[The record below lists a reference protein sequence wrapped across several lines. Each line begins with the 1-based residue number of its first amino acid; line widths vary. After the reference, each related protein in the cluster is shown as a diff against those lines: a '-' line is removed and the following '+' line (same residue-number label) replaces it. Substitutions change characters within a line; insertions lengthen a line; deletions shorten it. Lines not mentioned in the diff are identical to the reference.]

1 MVGVQ
6 IVILEDGQSRMRKV
20 GYNCMILNAVYML
33 IYVCKE
39 KHLEEC
45 MLTNLSAM

>member
-1 MVGVQ
+1 
-6 IVILEDGQSRMRKV
+6 
-20 GYNCMILNAVYML
+20 MILNAVYTLM
-33 IYVCKE
+33 YVCKE